1 MHIFNGIVY
10 GDNPMDSVEVTGV
23 KPLDDMIML
32 LTFSNGETR
41 VFDATILEGEAF
53 EPLKDDDVF
62 KHPVI
67 EYGVVT
73 WLDVVVWLLF
83 RGLKA
88 RISGRSKVC
97 LFVDFAVCAW

>member
-1 MHIFNGIVY
+1 MYILNGIVY

-53 EPLKDDDVF
+53 EPLKDADVF

-73 WLDVVVWLLF
+73 WLDGEIDCAPEYMYNHSYKYDVM
-83 RGLKA
+83 
-88 RISGRSKVC
+88 
-97 LFVDFAVCAW
+97 AV